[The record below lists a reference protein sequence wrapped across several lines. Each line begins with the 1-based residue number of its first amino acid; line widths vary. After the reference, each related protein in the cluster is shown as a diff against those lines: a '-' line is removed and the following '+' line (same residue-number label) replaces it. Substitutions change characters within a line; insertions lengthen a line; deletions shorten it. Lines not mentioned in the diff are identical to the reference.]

1 LTLFLVLLAASTS
14 VGLYL
19 LVKNQV
25 ERRGSSV
32 SELVA
37 ERLQAH
43 LGQQPLTLREMEM
56 QAPFSQRVVAPLIRR
71 GSQMLARTT
80 PTRQRDTIEA
90 KLRMAGK
97 YSLDAGTFLV
107 IRLAVSAC
115 LLLLGALLGFLLAG
129 PLAAVVGGAV
139 LLVLGYMLPGV
150 WLGRSAK
157 QRVKEMRKM
166 LPDVLDLLT
175 ITVQAGLSFDAAMA
189 RVGERYS
196 TSALGQE
203 FNQVLQETRLGR
215 PRLEALAA
223 MGQRVQVEEVRG
235 FTQAVV
241 QSEQMGVGIGKLLR
255 LQADDLRRS
264 RIQKAKEKAGR
275 ATLIM
280 LLPMVGCIF
289 PTLFVILL
297 GPAALMLLAVSRG
310 G

>member
-1 LTLFLVLLAASTS
+1 VTLFLVLLAASAS
-14 VGLYL
+14 LGLYL

-25 ERRGSSV
+25 ERRGSTV
-32 SELVA
+32 SDLVA

-56 QAPFSQRVVAPLIRR
+56 QAPFSQRVVVPLVKR

-80 PTRQRDTIEA
+80 PARQRDTLEA
-90 KLRMAGK
+90 RLRLAGK
-97 YSLDAGTFLV
+97 YSLDAGTFMI
-107 IRLAVSAC
+107 IRLAVSGC
-115 LLLLGALLGFLLAG
+115 LLLLGALLGFLIRGA
-129 PLAAVVGGAV
+129 PAAMIGGAL
-139 LLVLGYMLPGV
+139 LLVLGYVLPST
-150 WLGRSAK
+150 WLGRAAK
-157 QRVKEMRKM
+157 QRVTEMRRM

-189 RVGERYS
+189 RVAERYAG
-196 TSALGQE
+196 SALGQE

-215 PRLEALAA
+215 QRLEALGA
-223 MGQRVQVEEVRG
+223 MGERCQVEEVRN

-255 LQADDLRRS
+255 LQADDLRRT
-264 RIQKAKEKAGR
+264 RIQQAKEKAGR

-289 PTLFVILL
+289 PTLFIILL
-297 GPAALMLLAVSRG
+297 GPAVLIVLALKNG
-310 G
+310 